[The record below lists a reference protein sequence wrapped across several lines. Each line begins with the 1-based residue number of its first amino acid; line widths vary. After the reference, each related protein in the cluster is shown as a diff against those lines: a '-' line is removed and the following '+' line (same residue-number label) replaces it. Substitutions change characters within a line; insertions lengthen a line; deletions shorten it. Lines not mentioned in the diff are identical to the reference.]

1 MGTTEAWRKLG
12 TQRKASAGGDKAAR
26 KEKAKRE
33 SKNIQNIRARELT
46 GGETLLAFSSVEKC
60 HESFRQSVPA
70 LLTPHPPRT
79 RQLLSLVSFTSSGLV
94 GNPGYCPGWW
104 HARGYRQRDKSTFSL
119 LFRNS
124 WSKCHLP
131 QNVAAYNS
139 SQRACITRHSPR
151 GLCTTGGGAG

>member
-33 SKNIQNIRARELT
+33 SKNIRARELT
-46 GGETLLAFSSVEKC
+46 GSETLLAFSSVEKC

-79 RQLLSLVSFTSSGLV
+79 RQLLSLASFTSSGPV
-94 GNPGYCPGWW
+94 RNPGYRPG
-104 HARGYRQRDKSTFSL
+104 
-119 LFRNS
+119 
-124 WSKCHLP
+124 
-131 QNVAAYNS
+131 
-139 SQRACITRHSPR
+139 
-151 GLCTTGGGAG
+151 